1 MAKKKKTDKSSVKK
15 LENNLKAVEEQ
26 VLLYAKDLA
35 RIFVERKEKERQLEL
50 TKQQLARS
58 ARIGLLGELAA
69 GIAHEINNILTPA
82 MGNLSLLLMDRD
94 TLPQKAAERLET
106 IEQSLMKSTYML
118 QQVLD
123 FSRKRPEKRKPMD
136 ITAILKESL
145 SLLKYRFIKKQI
157 KIEKNLQPDL
167 PKLQI
172 DNTQIE
178 QVFTNL
184 ALNAIDAMGKG
195 DTLRITTS
203 YHLGKQA
210 GAQPYVEILFEDTGH
225 GIPPESMEHVF
236 EPFYTTKEQSR
247 GTGLGLFISYGIVE
261 KHGGTMD
268 VASMPDAGTQFKIC
282 LPAS

>member
-145 SLLKYRFIKKQI
+145 SLLKYRFIKNQI

-172 DNTQIE
+172 DDTQIV

-184 ALNAIDAMGKG
+184 ALNALDAMEKG

-203 YHLGKQA
+203 YHLGEPA
-210 GAQPYVEILFEDTGH
+210 RTQPYVEILFEDTGH
-225 GIPPESMEHVF
+225 GIAPESMEHVF
-236 EPFYTTKEQSR
+236 EPFYTTKQKSR

-268 VASMPDAGTQFKIC
+268 VASMPDEGTQFKIC